1 MQFSAQK
8 EFRDSENNYWLK
20 IAFLGSKVPWSGQ
33 SSQLQKVHHN
43 YYLKNYFYFSNLRN
57 LTVNFQILAKCH
69 EFENVIE
76 RQRAEIDDLRTRLM
90 ERKKWEDIW
99 KESLKTF
106 FGTVQRR
113 LRKQSVCF
121 RKKKNKFFIFEYSI
135 FILHIWK
142 KFIWYTRNMII
153 IKQNSKMIV
162 KIYYNVFHPIYW
174 QNPINWH
181 LFYIK
186 FCLLI

>member
-1 MQFSAQK
+1 MILF
-8 EFRDSENNYWLK
+8 F
-20 IAFLGSKVPWSGQ
+20 
-33 SSQLQKVHHN
+33 
-43 YYLKNYFYFSNLRN
+43 NLRN

-121 RKKKNKFFIFEYSI
+121 SEKNFSQEKNLFATLE
-135 FILHIWK
+135 
-142 KFIWYTRNMII
+142 
-153 IKQNSKMIV
+153 KQS
-162 KIYYNVFHPIYW
+162 
-174 QNPINWH
+174 
-181 LFYIK
+181 LSS
-186 FCLLI
+186 